1 MSDSPPA
8 ATPDA
13 PGLASRRAAVE
24 ALQAVLHRHHSLDQ
38 ILDSE
43 TGIAGLR
50 VLPDRDRA
58 FVHMLV
64 AKTLRR
70 LGSLRVL
77 LASLLERGLPKEAPL
92 VEIVL
97 LIGAVQ
103 ILFLSVPDHAAVD
116 TSVEIAREDRVARHY
131 VPLVNAVLRRIAREG
146 KDRISALD
154 PLIDT
159 PPWLRERWIENY
171 GEATTNQIAAALA
184 LEPPLDLSV
193 KDDAPAWAARLQG
206 LLLPTDTVRIAA
218 HGPVPALPGY
228 DEGAWWVQ
236 DAAASLPAKLFGEVA
251 GLKVADL
258 CAAPGGKTAQ
268 LAVAGAHVVAVDRSA
283 PRLARLKQ
291 NMQRLR
297 LAYET
302 VVTDAGEWQS
312 GPFDA
317 VLLDAPCTAT
327 GTIRR
332 NPDLPWNRQ
341 PGDLPKLVALQS
353 RLLDRAAMLVKPGG
367 LLVYS
372 TCSLE
377 PEECER
383 QIETLLGRN
392 PSLQCVPV
400 APSEI
405 GGIDSFVSAR
415 GDLRTFPFYLPNQN
429 ERLSGC
435 DGFYAARLRR
445 LT

>member
-1 MSDSPPA
+1 MNDPQA
-8 ATPDA
+8 AA
-13 PGLASRRAAVE
+13 ASNSPGLASRRVAVE
-24 ALQAVLHRHHSLDQ
+24 ALGEVLHRRRSLDQ

-50 VLPDRDRA
+50 ALPDRDRA

-64 AKTLRR
+64 AKSLRR
-70 LGSLRVL
+70 LGSLRAL
-77 LASLLERGLPKEAPL
+77 LVSLLERGFPKEAPL

-97 LIGAVQ
+97 LIGAAQ

-171 GEATTNQIAAALA
+171 GEAIAKQIAAAHA

-193 KDDAPAWAARLQG
+193 KDDAAAWAARLG
-206 LLLPTDTVRIAA
+206 GILLPTGAVRVAA

-236 DAAASLPAKLFGEVA
+236 DAAASLPVKLFGKVA

-268 LAVAGAHVVAVDRSA
+268 LAATGADVVAVDRSA
-283 PRLARLKQ
+283 PRLARLQQ

-297 LAYET
+297 LDCET
-302 VVTDAGEWQS
+302 VTADAGEWQAE
-312 GPFDA
+312 PFDA

-341 PGDLPKLVALQS
+341 PGDLPKLASLQS
-353 RLLDRAAMLVKPGG
+353 RLLDRAAMLVRPGG
-367 LLVYS
+367 LVVYS

-383 QIETLLGRN
+383 QIEALLARN
-392 PSLQCVPV
+392 SALARVPI
-400 APSEI
+400 ASSEI
-405 GGIDSFVSAR
+405 GGIGEFVSVC
-415 GDLRTFPFYLPNQN
+415 GDLRTLPFYLPNQN

-445 LT
+445 LA